1 MTDIW
6 VCGNCHSVNRQR
18 SKKCYKC
25 GELQATA
32 DTGVLATHRQEE
44 AITARSVVRYRPS
57 SALGFMTC
65 LFLLALAGIT
75 IAQLV
80 LEIRAYPLVLDALDN
95 LGSDSTTAK
104 LLDAALDSL
113 PYAIAGFGIVIFTL
127 LFFGAW
133 LSRVVSNVPALGGGI
148 PGTSPGAAF
157 RQTLIPLVN
166 LWKVPGIITDVLYR
180 LDPTGG
186 GIFMVGIAWVGLV
199 GSWIISFV
207 AGWYIDLRLQ
217 FDAFNAATL
226 DEYLQSAHTLIW
238 AGLIIDAVCAVLIA
252 IGAVVLIAL
261 IVRIERR
268 SRNRDAEV
276 RAVASALE

>member
-25 GELQATA
+25 GEPQATA

-44 AITARSVVRYRPS
+44 AIAARSVVRYRPS

-80 LEIRAYPLVLDALDN
+80 LEIRFYPTLVDALDN
-95 LGSDSTTAK
+95 LGSSQTTEK
-104 LLDAALDSL
+104 VLDAAREAF
-113 PYAIAGFGIVIFTL
+113 PYAIAGFGIVVFTL

-133 LSRVVSNVPALGGGI
+133 LSRVVSNVPALGGEV
-148 PGTSPGAAF
+148 PATSPGAAF

-186 GIFMVGIAWVGLV
+186 GLFMVGVAWVGLV
-199 GSWIISFV
+199 GSWLISFV

-217 FDAFNAATL
+217 FDAFNAANL
-226 DEYLQSAHTLIW
+226 DEYLQSAHTLVW
-238 AGLIIDAVCAVLIA
+238 VGLIIDAICAVLIA
-252 IGAVVLIAL
+252 LGAVVLIAL

-276 RAVASALE
+276 RALADSLS